1 MPTVPWRDV
10 ALVAVGGALGCLAR
24 FAVSSAWPRTGF
36 PWHTLAVNLAGSF
49 LLGALF
55 LDHGMEHSARLA
67 VAVGFLGGFTTLS
80 TYSAETID
88 LWRHGQVGQAVG
100 NALANGAGGPLLAL
114 AGWRTAV
121 ALG

>member
-1 MPTVPWRDV
+1 LPVPWRDV
-10 ALVAVGGALGCLAR
+10 ALVAVGGALGCVAR

-49 LLGALF
+49 VLGALF
-55 LDHGMEHSARLA
+55 LDHGMEHPWRLA

-88 LWRHGQVGQAVG
+88 LWREGHAAMAGLNGI
-100 NALANGAGGPLLAL
+100 ANGVGGPVMAL
-114 AGWRTAV
+114 AGWRIA
-121 ALG
+121 AWIG

>member
-1 MPTVPWRDV
+1 MAVPWRDI

-49 LLGALF
+49 ALGALF
-55 LDHGMEHSARLA
+55 LDHGMEHPARLA

-88 LWRHGQVGQAVG
+88 LWRSGSAGQATANVV
-100 NALANGAGGPLLAL
+100 ANGLGGPLLAL
-114 AGWRTAV
+114 AGWRAAV
-121 ALG
+121 LLA